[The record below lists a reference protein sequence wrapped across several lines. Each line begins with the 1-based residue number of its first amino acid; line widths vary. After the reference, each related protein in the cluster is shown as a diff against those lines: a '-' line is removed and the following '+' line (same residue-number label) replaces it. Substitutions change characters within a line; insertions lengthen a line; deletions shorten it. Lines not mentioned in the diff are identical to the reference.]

1 MAATAKLRALA
12 CALIIALAA
21 PACAQPV
28 RIGLI
33 TTLSGPQ
40 GLLGQDI
47 LDGFRL
53 ALNERG
59 GQLGGAEIA
68 LLTGDDQLKPEIA
81 RQLAEQMIERDHAD
95 IITGTLNSS
104 VLLAIARP
112 VLDAGRILISANAG
126 PSQLA
131 GAQCNANFFAIAGQ
145 NDVSP
150 EAMGQYLTS
159 IGVRRV
165 FLLAPNYQAGKDK
178 MAGFRRRFGGQIVGE
193 IDTPFDQLDYAGPIA
208 EIRRANPDALFEFL
222 PGATGIAFLKQ
233 WRQSGLDGKVK
244 LYADRGGLDETM
256 LAAVGDA
263 AEGAAAASSWSGSL
277 DNPQNRH
284 FMQAFRAA
292 HHRAPSL
299 YAAQGYD
306 TALLLDAAIRAN
318 GSKFANSTSFR
329 AALLHAPA
337 PTLRGTNI
345 RFARNHFPIDDY
357 YLMTVTR
364 DVDGQYSL
372 ATGKRIVA
380 NLVDSYVDQC
390 HLPAD

>member
-1 MAATAKLRALA
+1 MLRPFALGCALA
-12 CALIIALAA
+12 LMLAA
-21 PACAQPV
+21 PARAQPV
-28 RIGLI
+28 RIGII

-53 ALNERG
+53 ALGERDG
-59 GQLGGAEIA
+59 RLGGAGIA
-68 LLTGDDQLKPEIA
+68 LFSGDDQLKPEIA

-95 IITGTLNSS
+95 IITGILNSS

-112 VLDAGRILISANAG
+112 VLVGGRILISANAG
-126 PSQLA
+126 PSQFA
-131 GAQCNANFFAIAGQ
+131 GAQCNENFFAIAGQ

-150 EAMGQYLTS
+150 EAMGQYLNTTA
-159 IGVRRV
+159 IRRV

-178 MAGFRRRFGGQIVGE
+178 LAGFRRRFTGQIVGE

-233 WRQSGLDGKVK
+233 WQQSGLADKIR

-256 LAAVGDA
+256 LGAVGEA
-263 AEGAAAASSWSGSL
+263 ATGAAAASSWSGSL
-277 DNPQNRH
+277 DNPLNHH

-292 HHRAPSL
+292 HHRDPSL

-318 GSKFANSTSFR
+318 GGRFGDAKSFR
-329 AALLHAPA
+329 AALVHAPA
-337 PTLRGTNI
+337 ATLRGRNI
-345 RFARNHFPIDDY
+345 AFARNHFPIDDY
-357 YLMTVTR
+357 YLMTVVR
-364 DVDGQYSL
+364 EADGHHGL
-372 ATGKRIVA
+372 ATGPRIAA
-380 NLVDSYVDQC
+380 NLSDSYVEQC